1 MKLKTEKVKMKLSLT
16 ATPALVSAWVQPAW
30 KDVQAALNHAD
41 QRDPGNELDWG
52 HPIEG
57 DAKKWYHCPALTK
70 PGNKKIRNFSWE
82 SHKNIILK
90 KYFSGL

>member
-1 MKLKTEKVKMKLSLT
+1 MKLKTKKVKMKLSLA

-41 QRDPGNELDWG
+41 QRDPGSELDWG

-70 PGNKKIRNFSWE
+70 PGNKKN
-82 SHKNIILK
+82 K
-90 KYFSGL
+90 KL